1 MTVRRLKDIT
11 SEEKRLRENIESDP
25 DSYVIFLLTYYPNIN
40 NKRKYIKKSYIEK
53 HLIKIISRYL
63 KKFWRKNLKG

>member
-11 SEEKRLRENIESDP
+11 SEEKRLRKNIENDP
-25 DSYVIFLLTYYPNIN
+25 DSYVLFLLTYYPNIN
-40 NKRKYIKKSYIEK
+40 KKRKYIKKSYIEK

>member
-11 SEEKRLRENIESDP
+11 SEEKRLRNNIENDP
-25 DSYVIFLLTYYPNIN
+25 DSYVVFLLTYYPNIN
-40 NKRKYIKKSYIEK
+40 KKRKYIKKSYIEK

-63 KKFWRKNLKG
+63 KKFWQKNVKG